1 MNLKFLAHTDT
12 VFFLFPTRIW
22 QFGIG
27 AALALSHKFKIKNI
41 FLDTSY
47 LLISLSLIFYN
58 FIYINKFL
66 PEATL
71 ACIGLGLILI
81 KSENEKNKFTYIFKI
96 KPLLFVGIISYS
108 LYLWHWPIISFAK
121 YFYIDSV
128 PFLVIILSIFL
139 IFILS
144 SISWKYIEQ
153 PFLKK
158 YSDKFSIKFI
168 GINFILLV
176 VISFTIIYLKE
187 IPSRYEKYPNIIAQS
202 IKSTYDCPPIKYK
215 NFKETYGC
223 FINKEK
229 NIDPENILFGNS
241 HAYMYGWPFIDFLTK
256 NNQSGLVIQ
265 SSCLPFLDYNI
276 SSSCLIKSNK
286 IFNSILNF

>member
-1 MNLKFLAHTDT
+1 M
-12 VFFLFPTRIW
+12 
-22 QFGIG
+22 
-27 AALALSHKFKIKNI
+27 
-41 FLDTSY
+41 DTSY
-47 LLISLSLIFYN
+47 LLIFISYFYN

-96 KPLLFVGIISYS
+96 KPLLFIGIISYS

-153 PFLKK
+153 PFLNE
-158 YSDKFSIKFI
+158 YSDKFSLSLWYQ
-168 GINFILLV
+168 FILLV
-176 VISFTIIYLKE
+176 VISFTIIYLK
-187 IPSRYEKYPNIIAQS
+187 KY
-202 IKSTYDCPPIKYK
+202 
-215 NFKETYGC
+215 
-223 FINKEK
+223 
-229 NIDPENILFGNS
+229 
-241 HAYMYGWPFIDFLTK
+241 
-256 NNQSGLVIQ
+256 
-265 SSCLPFLDYNI
+265 LD
-276 SSSCLIKSNK
+276 
-286 IFNSILNF
+286 